1 MSTVSPA
8 NPASTASPASPASTA
23 STASTASPASPTSP
37 ASPASSA
44 SSGPEGAKGAPERI
58 VGRWGEALLAPDA
71 PSEVAQAV
79 LESLGGPTGP
89 LAPGDRRAWGPAD
102 LACPTSASATT
113 ADEPVNT
120 TRLRRP
126 EDAPSPVVASETAG
140 SARTYQTAIPPTFPP
155 QTTLNPASALPVE
168 QLPPVLR
175 PNADGDTDGG
185 ARTDAA
191 TGPLSAGPPTPETA
205 ESPAS
210 PAPSCASGAETGV
223 WVDPDDL
230 PMGIEPGNPGG
241 SGDPGGPGIA
251 DALANRGTPGA
262 GPDGADG
269 PDGPAESASVL
280 SDFFARYP
288 EPEPGSGRRR
298 RRAVADASS
307 SDSSESTVSGAA
319 ESGEPAR
326 TAGVAADGLDQDPSP
341 ASFTRALT
349 PAGAPGPEASDPFP
363 SSSSATGALP
373 QEAVPI
379 PMVTAAICVV
389 GHANPPDAHV
399 CLCCPAPLSGQL
411 IPVPRPVLAMLTL
424 STGVSVPVRG
434 DIVIGRAPSAQPG
447 GEPGALLLEVP
458 SPTHLVSRSH
468 LSITTA
474 GWNVLTCDLS
484 SNNGT
489 VLLRPGMPAVL
500 LAAALPTPLYVGD
513 LLDVGDGVIL
523 RVEPPI

>member
-8 NPASTASPASPASTA
+8 NPASTASTASP
-23 STASTASPASPTSP
+23 ASPASPTSP

-155 QTTLNPASALPVE
+155 QTTLNPASALSVE

-205 ESPAS
+205 ESSAS

-307 SDSSESTVSGAA
+307 SDSSESTVSGSA

-326 TAGVAADGLDQDPSP
+326 TAGVAADGLDQGPSP

-349 PAGAPGPEASDPFP
+349 PAGAPGPEASGPFP

>member
-8 NPASTASPASPASTA
+8 NPASTASPT
-23 STASTASPASPTSP
+23 SPTSP
-37 ASPASSA
+37 ASPARTA

-205 ESPAS
+205 ESSAS

>member
-8 NPASTASPASPASTA
+8 NPASTA
-23 STASTASPASPTSP
+23 SP

-307 SDSSESTVSGAA
+307 SDSSDSSESTVSGAA

-326 TAGVAADGLDQDPSP
+326 TAGVAADDLDQGPSP

>member
-8 NPASTASPASPASTA
+8 NPASTASTASP
-23 STASTASPASPTSP
+23 ASPASPTSP

-205 ESPAS
+205 ESSAS

-349 PAGAPGPEASDPFP
+349 PAGAPGPEASGPFP

>member
-1 MSTVSPA
+1 M
-8 NPASTASPASPASTA
+8 
-23 STASTASPASPTSP
+23 
-37 ASPASSA
+37 
-44 SSGPEGAKGAPERI
+44 
-58 VGRWGEALLAPDA
+58 
-71 PSEVAQAV
+71 

-205 ESPAS
+205 ESSAS

-513 LLDVGDGVIL
+513 LLDVGDGVTL

>member
-8 NPASTASPASPASTA
+8 NPASTASPT
-23 STASTASPASPTSP
+23 SPTSP
-37 ASPASSA
+37 ARTV

-205 ESPAS
+205 ESSAS

-349 PAGAPGPEASDPFP
+349 PAGAPGPEASGPFP

>member
-8 NPASTASPASPASTA
+8 NPASTA
-23 STASTASPASPTSP
+23 SP

-175 PNADGDTDGG
+175 PNADGDIDGG
-185 ARTDAA
+185 VRTDAA

-298 RRAVADASS
+298 RRAAADASSSDS

-474 GWNVLTCDLS
+474 GWNVLACDLS

-513 LLDVGDGVIL
+513 LLDVGDGVTL

>member
-8 NPASTASPASPASTA
+8 NPASTASPT
-23 STASTASPASPTSP
+23 SPTSP

-89 LAPGDRRAWGPAD
+89 LAPGDWRAWGPAD

-140 SARTYQTAIPPTFPP
+140 SARTYQTAVPPTFPP

-175 PNADGDTDGG
+175 PNADGVTDGG

-269 PDGPAESASVL
+269 ADGPDGSADSASVL

-298 RRAVADASS
+298 RRAAVDASSSDSSDS

-363 SSSSATGALP
+363 FSSSATGALP

-474 GWNVLTCDLS
+474 GWNVLACDLS

-513 LLDVGDGVIL
+513 LLDVGDGVTL

>member
-1 MSTVSPA
+1 M
-8 NPASTASPASPASTA
+8 
-23 STASTASPASPTSP
+23 
-37 ASPASSA
+37 
-44 SSGPEGAKGAPERI
+44 
-58 VGRWGEALLAPDA
+58 
-71 PSEVAQAV
+71 

-205 ESPAS
+205 ESSAS

>member
-1 MSTVSPA
+1 M
-8 NPASTASPASPASTA
+8 STASPASPAK
-23 STASTASPASPTSP
+23 P
-37 ASPASSA
+37 ASPANVLSSSA
-44 SSGPEGAKGAPERI
+44 EMAKGAPERI

-89 LAPGDRRAWGPAD
+89 LAPSGRRAWGPAD

-126 EDAPSPVVASETAG
+126 EDAPSPVVTSETAG
-140 SARTYQTAIPPTFPP
+140 SARTYQAAVPPTFPP
-155 QTTLNPASALPVE
+155 QTSLNPASALPVE

-175 PNADGDTDGG
+175 PNTDGDAQTG
-185 ARTDAA
+185 AV
-191 TGPLSAGPPTPETA
+191 TGPLTAGLPTPETA
-205 ESPAS
+205 ESPDS
-210 PAPSCASGAETGV
+210 PAPSCMSGAETGV

-230 PMGIEPGNPGG
+230 PMGIEPGNPGSPGNSG
-241 SGDPGGPGIA
+241 SPGIA

-269 PDGPAESASVL
+269 ADGADRADGPDGSAESASVL

-298 RRAVADASS
+298 RRAAVDAVDASS
-307 SDSSESTVSGAA
+307 SDSSESTASGPA
-319 ESGEPAR
+319 ESDAPAR
-326 TAGVAADGLDQDPSP
+326 TAGEAADDLDQDPSLT
-341 ASFTRALT
+341 SFTRALT
-349 PAGAPGPEASDPFP
+349 PAGAPGPEASDHFP

-474 GWNVLTCDLS
+474 GWNVLACDLS

>member
-8 NPASTASPASPASTA
+8 NPASTA
-23 STASTASPASPTSP
+23 SP

-175 PNADGDTDGG
+175 PNADGVTDGG

-191 TGPLSAGPPTPETA
+191 TGPLSAGRPTPETA
-205 ESPAS
+205 ESSAS

-474 GWNVLTCDLS
+474 GWNVLACDLS

>member
-8 NPASTASPASPASTA
+8 NPASTASPT
-23 STASTASPASPTSP
+23 SPTSP
-37 ASPASSA
+37 ASPARTV

>member
-8 NPASTASPASPASTA
+8 NPASTASPT
-23 STASTASPASPTSP
+23 SPTSP

-205 ESPAS
+205 ESSAS

-349 PAGAPGPEASDPFP
+349 PAGAPGPEASGPFP

>member
-8 NPASTASPASPASTA
+8 NPASTASPTSPT
-23 STASTASPASPTSP
+23 SPTSP
-37 ASPASSA
+37 ARTV

-140 SARTYQTAIPPTFPP
+140 SARTYQTAVPPTFPP

-175 PNADGDTDGG
+175 PNADGVTDGG

-241 SGDPGGPGIA
+241 SGDPGSPGIA

-269 PDGPAESASVL
+269 ADGPDGPADSASVL

-298 RRAVADASS
+298 RRAAADASS
-307 SDSSESTVSGAA
+307 SDSSESTASGAA

-326 TAGVAADGLDQDPSP
+326 TAGVAADNLDQDPSP

-474 GWNVLTCDLS
+474 GWNVLACDLS

-513 LLDVGDGVIL
+513 LLDVGDGVTL

>member
-8 NPASTASPASPASTA
+8 NPASTASTASP
-23 STASTASPASPTSP
+23 ASPASPTSP

-205 ESPAS
+205 ESSAS

>member
-8 NPASTASPASPASTA
+8 NPASTASPTSPT
-23 STASTASPASPTSP
+23 SPTSP

-89 LAPGDRRAWGPAD
+89 LAPGDRRAWSPAD

-205 ESPAS
+205 ESSAS

>member
-8 NPASTASPASPASTA
+8 NPASTASTA
-23 STASTASPASPTSP
+23 SP

-205 ESPAS
+205 ESSAS

>member
-8 NPASTASPASPASTA
+8 NPASTASTASP
-23 STASTASPASPTSP
+23 ASPASPTSP
-37 ASPASSA
+37 TSPTSPASSA

-205 ESPAS
+205 ESSAS

>member
-8 NPASTASPASPASTA
+8 NPASTASPT
-23 STASTASPASPTSP
+23 SPTSP
-37 ASPASSA
+37 ASPARTV

-298 RRAVADASS
+298 RRAAADASS

-349 PAGAPGPEASDPFP
+349 PAGAPGPEASGPFP

>member
-8 NPASTASPASPASTA
+8 NPASTA
-23 STASTASPASPTSP
+23 SP

-175 PNADGDTDGG
+175 PNADGDIDGG
-185 ARTDAA
+185 VRTDAA

>member
-8 NPASTASPASPASTA
+8 NPASTASPT
-23 STASTASPASPTSP
+23 SPTSP
-37 ASPASSA
+37 ASPARTV

-205 ESPAS
+205 ESSAS

-349 PAGAPGPEASDPFP
+349 PAGAPGPEASGPFP

>member
-8 NPASTASPASPASTA
+8 NPASTASPASPT
-23 STASTASPASPTSP
+23 SPTSP
-37 ASPASSA
+37 TRTVST
-44 SSGPEGAKGAPERI
+44 GPEGAKGAPERI

-140 SARTYQTAIPPTFPP
+140 SARTYQTAVPPTFPP

-175 PNADGDTDGG
+175 PNADGVTDGG

-205 ESPAS
+205 ES

-241 SGDPGGPGIA
+241 SGDPGSPGIA
-251 DALANRGTPGA
+251 DALVDRGTPGV
-262 GPDGADG
+262 GPHGADGADG
-269 PDGPAESASVL
+269 ADDPADSASVL

-298 RRAVADASS
+298 RRAAADASSSDS

-513 LLDVGDGVIL
+513 LLDVGDGVTL

>member
-1 MSTVSPA
+1 
-8 NPASTASPASPASTA
+8 
-23 STASTASPASPTSP
+23 
-37 ASPASSA
+37 
-44 SSGPEGAKGAPERI
+44 
-58 VGRWGEALLAPDA
+58 
-71 PSEVAQAV
+71 
-79 LESLGGPTGP
+79 
-89 LAPGDRRAWGPAD
+89 
-102 LACPTSASATT
+102 
-113 ADEPVNT
+113 
-120 TRLRRP
+120 
-126 EDAPSPVVASETAG
+126 
-140 SARTYQTAIPPTFPP
+140 
-155 QTTLNPASALPVE
+155 LNPASALPVE

-205 ESPAS
+205 ESSAS

>member
-8 NPASTASPASPASTA
+8 NPASTASPTSPT
-23 STASTASPASPTSP
+23 SPTSP

-205 ESPAS
+205 ESSAS

>member
-1 MSTVSPA
+1 MSTMSPA
-8 NPASTASPASPASTA
+8 NPASTASPA
-23 STASTASPASPTSP
+23 SP

-140 SARTYQTAIPPTFPP
+140 SARTYQTAVPPTFPP

-175 PNADGDTDGG
+175 PNADGVTDGG

-241 SGDPGGPGIA
+241 SGDPGSPGIA

-269 PDGPAESASVL
+269 ADGPDGPADSASVL

-298 RRAVADASS
+298 RRAAADASSSDS

-474 GWNVLTCDLS
+474 GWNVLACDLS

-513 LLDVGDGVIL
+513 LLDVGDGVTL

>member
-8 NPASTASPASPASTA
+8 NPASTA
-23 STASTASPASPTSP
+23 SP

-205 ESPAS
+205 ESSAS

-241 SGDPGGPGIA
+241 SGNPGGPGIA

>member
-8 NPASTASPASPASTA
+8 NPAST
-23 STASTASPASPTSP
+23 ASPTSP

-205 ESPAS
+205 ESSAS

>member
-8 NPASTASPASPASTA
+8 NP
-23 STASTASPASPTSP
+23 ASTASPASPTSP

-205 ESPAS
+205 ESSAS

>member
-8 NPASTASPASPASTA
+8 NPASTASTASP
-23 STASTASPASPTSP
+23 ASPASPTSP

-175 PNADGDTDGG
+175 PNADGVTDGG

-513 LLDVGDGVIL
+513 LLDVGDGVTL

>member
-8 NPASTASPASPASTA
+8 NPASTASTASPASPASPT
-23 STASTASPASPTSP
+23 SPASPASPTSP

-349 PAGAPGPEASDPFP
+349 PAGAPGPEASGPFP

>member
-8 NPASTASPASPASTA
+8 NPASTASPASP
-23 STASTASPASPTSP
+23 TSP
-37 ASPASSA
+37 ARTV

-140 SARTYQTAIPPTFPP
+140 SARTYQIAIPPTFPP

-168 QLPPVLR
+168 RLPPVLR

-269 PDGPAESASVL
+269 ADGPDGPADSASVL

-298 RRAVADASS
+298 RRAAADASSSDS

-326 TAGVAADGLDQDPSP
+326 TAGVAADDLDQGPSP

-474 GWNVLTCDLS
+474 GWNVLACDLS

-513 LLDVGDGVIL
+513 LLDVGDGVTL

>member
-8 NPASTASPASPASTA
+8 NPASTASPT
-23 STASTASPASPTSP
+23 SPTSP

-205 ESPAS
+205 ESSAS

-251 DALANRGTPGA
+251 DALANRGTPGT

-269 PDGPAESASVL
+269 VAESASVL

-298 RRAVADASS
+298 RRAAADASSSDS

-326 TAGVAADGLDQDPSP
+326 TAGVAADDLDQGPSP

-349 PAGAPGPEASDPFP
+349 PAGAPGPEASGPFP

>member
-8 NPASTASPASPASTA
+8 NPASTA
-23 STASTASPASPTSP
+23 SP

-175 PNADGDTDGG
+175 PNADGDIDGG
-185 ARTDAA
+185 VRTDAA

-205 ESPAS
+205 ESSAS

-241 SGDPGGPGIA
+241 SGNPGGPGIA

>member
-8 NPASTASPASPASTA
+8 NPASTASPT
-23 STASTASPASPTSP
+23 SPTSP

-185 ARTDAA
+185 ARTEAA

-205 ESPAS
+205 ESSAS